1 MNEADTTNTALISF
15 SIYLLGVFFLAWL
28 SSRVREKK
36 EFVGEYFL
44 GSRNLGLWAFAL
56 TFAATSASG
65 GSFVGFPSL
74 IYTHGWVLALWIASY
89 MVVPI
94 VGMGLLGKRMNR
106 LARQSGAVT
115 IPDMIK
121 ARFNS
126 DAVGMIATLL
136 VLFFM
141 FFYLLAQFKA
151 GSKIM
156 TTLLQDVATYQT
168 TVAAV
173 GRAIDG
179 LPWVGGAEPDYV
191 LCLLV
196 FSFSVIVYTAFGG
209 FRAVVWTDVMQGI
222 VMGAGVIILL
232 ILTLGQVGGLT
243 KATEQL
249 KEMTPPE
256 NGVGVITLGQAQEKD
271 VTLPK
276 GTWLRLTDGGIA
288 RLAEQVRLAKG
299 ETQAVAKCLNITT
312 QFEIEKIKP
321 TSFDFEIST
330 MFNLPELGTGTV
342 TLEQEQPG
350 TVTLPKGTWVRLA
363 NRGIAQLADEIS
375 LAKGETETE
384 AKLLRITTPTVAQ
397 HIAETDLHFRFT
409 TTFKADEL
417 KGYGA
422 GRKGVYVSAP
432 GPHPE
437 NNDGFLNVWVAVSFF
452 FFWAFGSAGQP
463 SNMVRLMAFNG
474 TNVLRKAILSISIYF
489 TVIYLLLVVIFCC
502 GRILLPGME
511 IDSDRIM
518 PELAA
523 TVTGNAGVPW
533 LAGLLLA
540 APFAAVMSS
549 VDSFLLM
556 VSSSVVRDIY
566 QNRVNPDASE
576 QRLKRLSYLVTAVVG
591 VLAMLAVLNPPEYL
605 QDLIVF
611 ATSGLAGCF
620 LMPILLGLYWP
631 GMTARGAVAGMLGGL
646 GCHLV
651 LYLIGWLKSGKF
663 ASYQLLEFN
672 PFIWAVLVSGLL
684 SWLAS
689 NDRAQPEKKQT
700 MD

>member
-1 MNEADTTNTALISF
+1 MNEAGTTNTALISF
-15 SIYLLGVFFLAWL
+15 GVYLMGVFFLAWL

-65 GSFVGFPSL
+65 GSFMGFPSL

-115 IPDMIK
+115 IPDIIK
-121 ARFNS
+121 ARFKS

-136 VLFFM
+136 ILFFM

-156 TTLLQDVATYQT
+156 TTLLQDVPVYQS

-173 GRAIDG
+173 GDAIDG

-209 FRAVVWTDVMQGI
+209 FRAVVWTDVMQGV

-232 ILTLGQVGGLT
+232 ILTLGQVGGLS

-256 NGVGVITLGQAQEKD
+256 NGTGFITLGQVAD
-271 VTLPK
+271 DDTTLPK

-299 ETQAVAKCLNITT
+299 K
-312 QFEIEKIKP
+312 
-321 TSFDFEIST
+321 
-330 MFNLPELGTGTV
+330 
-342 TLEQEQPG
+342 
-350 TVTLPKGTWVRLA
+350 
-363 NRGIAQLADEIS
+363 
-375 LAKGETETE
+375 TETE
-384 AKLLRITTPTVAQ
+384 AKLLRITTP
-397 HIAETDLHFRFT
+397 AEVERIEPTQLGFAVSTSFT
-409 TTFKADEL
+409 PTESI
-417 KGYGA
+417 GYGA
-422 GRKGVYVSAP
+422 GRQGVYVSAP
-432 GPHPE
+432 GPHPDKE
-437 NNDGFLNVWVAVSFF
+437 DGFLNVWVAVSFF

-474 TNVLRKAILSISIYF
+474 TNVLRKAMLSISIYF

-523 TVTGNAGVPW
+523 TVTSSAGVPW

-576 QRLKRLSYLVTAVVG
+576 QRLKKLSYLVTAVVG
-591 VLAMLAVLNPPEYL
+591 ILAMLAVLNPPEYL

-620 LMPILLGLYWP
+620 LMPVLLGLYWP
-631 GMTARGAVAGMLGGL
+631 GMTARGAIAGMLGGL
-646 GCHLV
+646 GCHLG
-651 LYLIGWLKSGKF
+651 LYLIGWFVNGKF

-672 PFIWAVLVSGLL
+672 PFIWAILVSGLL
-684 SWLAS
+684 SYFVSIGQSRLKF
-689 NDRAQPEKKQT
+689 KK
-700 MD
+700 

>member
-1 MNEADTTNTALISF
+1 MNVAGTTNTALISF
-15 SIYLLGVFFLAWL
+15 GIYLLGVFFLAWL

-65 GSFVGFPSL
+65 GSFMGFPSL

-115 IPDMIK
+115 IPDIIK
-121 ARFNS
+121 ARFKS

-136 VLFFM
+136 ILFFM

-156 TTLLQDVATYQT
+156 TTLLQDVPVYQN

-173 GRAIDG
+173 GDAIDG

-209 FRAVVWTDVMQGI
+209 FRAVVWTDVMQGV

-232 ILTLGQVGGLT
+232 ILTLGQVGGLS

-256 NGVGVITLGQAQEKD
+256 NGTGFITLGQSADED
-271 VTLPK
+271 TILPK
-276 GTWLRLTDGGIA
+276 GTWMRLADGGIA

-299 ETQAVAKCLNITT
+299 K
-312 QFEIEKIKP
+312 
-321 TSFDFEIST
+321 
-330 MFNLPELGTGTV
+330 
-342 TLEQEQPG
+342 
-350 TVTLPKGTWVRLA
+350 
-363 NRGIAQLADEIS
+363 
-375 LAKGETETE
+375 TETE
-384 AKLLRITTPTVAQ
+384 AKLLRITTP
-397 HIAETDLHFRFT
+397 AEVERIEPTQLGFAVSTSFT
-409 TTFKADEL
+409 PTEAN
-417 KGYGA
+417 GYGA

-432 GPHPE
+432 GPHPDNE
-437 NNDGFLNVWVAVSFF
+437 DGFLNVWVAVSFF

-474 TNVLRKAILSISIYF
+474 TNVLRKAMLSISIYF

-523 TVTGNAGVPW
+523 TVTSSAGVPW

-576 QRLKRLSYLVTAVVG
+576 QRLKKLSYLVTAVVG
-591 VLAMLAVLNPPEYL
+591 ILAMLAVLNPPEYL

-620 LMPILLGLYWP
+620 LMPVLLGLYWP
-631 GMTARGAVAGMLGGL
+631 GMTARGAIAGMLGGL
-646 GCHLV
+646 GCHLG
-651 LYLIGWLKSGKF
+651 LYLIGWFVNGKF

-672 PFIWAVLVSGLL
+672 PFIWAILVSGLL
-684 SWLAS
+684 SYLAS
-689 NDRAQPEKKQT
+689 LKRATEKVEN
-700 MD
+700 

>member
-1 MNEADTTNTALISF
+1 MNVAGTTNTALISF
-15 SIYLLGVFFLAWL
+15 GIYLLGVFFLAWL

-36 EFVGEYFL
+36 EFIGEYFL

-65 GSFVGFPSL
+65 GSFMGFPSL

-121 ARFNS
+121 ARFKS

-136 VLFFM
+136 ILFFM

-156 TTLLQDVATYQT
+156 TTLLQDVPVYQS
-168 TVAAV
+168 TVEAL
-173 GRAIDG
+173 GDAIDG

-196 FSFSVIVYTAFGG
+196 FSFSVILYTAFGG
-209 FRAVVWTDVMQGI
+209 FRAVVWTDVMQGV

-232 ILTLGQVGGLT
+232 ILTLSQVGGLS

-256 NGVGVITLGQAQEKD
+256 NGTGFITLGQSADED
-271 VTLPK
+271 TTLPK

-299 ETQAVAKCLNITT
+299 K
-312 QFEIEKIKP
+312 
-321 TSFDFEIST
+321 
-330 MFNLPELGTGTV
+330 
-342 TLEQEQPG
+342 
-350 TVTLPKGTWVRLA
+350 
-363 NRGIAQLADEIS
+363 
-375 LAKGETETE
+375 TETE
-384 AKLLRITTPTVAQ
+384 AKLLRITTP
-397 HIAETDLHFRFT
+397 AEVERIEPTQLGFAVSTSFT
-409 TTFKADEL
+409 PTEAN
-417 KGYGA
+417 GYGA

-432 GPHPE
+432 GPHPDNE
-437 NNDGFLNVWVAVSFF
+437 DGFLNVWVAVSFF

-474 TNVLRKAILSISIYF
+474 TNVLRKAMLSISIYF
-489 TVIYLLLVVIFCC
+489 TGIYLLLVVIFCC

-523 TVTGNAGVPW
+523 TVTSSAGVPW

-576 QRLKRLSYLVTAVVG
+576 QRLKKLSYLVTAVVG
-591 VLAMLAVLNPPEYL
+591 ILAMLAVLNPPEYL

-620 LMPILLGLYWP
+620 LMPVLLGLYWP
-631 GMTARGAVAGMLGGL
+631 GMTARGAIAGMLGGL
-646 GCHLV
+646 GCHLG
-651 LYLIGWLKSGKF
+651 LYLIGWFVNGKF

-672 PFIWAVLVSGLL
+672 PFIWAILVSGLL
-684 SWLAS
+684 SYLVS
-689 NDRAQPEKKQT
+689 LKRATEKVEN
-700 MD
+700 

>member
-1 MNEADTTNTALISF
+1 MNEAGTTNTALISF
-15 SIYLLGVFFLAWL
+15 GVYLLGVFFLAWL

-65 GSFVGFPSL
+65 GSFMGFPSL

-115 IPDMIK
+115 IPDIIK
-121 ARFNS
+121 ARFKS

-136 VLFFM
+136 ILFFM

-156 TTLLQDVATYQT
+156 TTLLQDVPVYQS

-173 GRAIDG
+173 GDAIDG

-209 FRAVVWTDVMQGI
+209 FRAVVWTDVMQGV

-232 ILTLGQVGGLT
+232 ILTLGQVGGLS

-256 NGVGVITLGQAQEKD
+256 NGTGFITLGQSADED
-271 VTLPK
+271 TTLPK

-299 ETQAVAKCLNITT
+299 K
-312 QFEIEKIKP
+312 
-321 TSFDFEIST
+321 
-330 MFNLPELGTGTV
+330 
-342 TLEQEQPG
+342 
-350 TVTLPKGTWVRLA
+350 
-363 NRGIAQLADEIS
+363 
-375 LAKGETETE
+375 TETE
-384 AKLLRITTPTVAQ
+384 AKLLRITTP
-397 HIAETDLHFRFT
+397 AEVERIEPTQLGFAVSTSFT
-409 TTFKADEL
+409 PTEAN
-417 KGYGA
+417 GYGA

-432 GPHPE
+432 GPHPDNE
-437 NNDGFLNVWVAVSFF
+437 DGFLNVWVAVSFF

-474 TNVLRKAILSISIYF
+474 TNVLRKAMLSISIYF

-523 TVTGNAGVPW
+523 TVTSSAGVPW

-576 QRLKRLSYLVTAVVG
+576 QRLKKLSYLVTAVVG
-591 VLAMLAVLNPPEYL
+591 ILAMLAVLNPPEYL

-620 LMPILLGLYWP
+620 LMPVLLGLYWP
-631 GMTARGAVAGMLGGL
+631 GMTARGAIAGMLGGL
-646 GCHLV
+646 GCHLG
-651 LYLIGWLKSGKF
+651 LYLIGWFVNGKF

-672 PFIWAVLVSGLL
+672 PFIWAILVSGLL
-684 SWLAS
+684 SYLAS
-689 NDRAQPEKKQT
+689 LKRGTEKVEN
-700 MD
+700 

>member
-1 MNEADTTNTALISF
+1 MNEAGTTNTALISF
-15 SIYLLGVFFLAWL
+15 GVYLLGVFFLAWL

-65 GSFVGFPSL
+65 GSFMGFPSL

-115 IPDMIK
+115 IPDIIK
-121 ARFNS
+121 ARFKS

-136 VLFFM
+136 ILFFM

-156 TTLLQDVATYQT
+156 TTLLQDVPVYQN

-173 GRAIDG
+173 GGAIDG

-209 FRAVVWTDVMQGI
+209 FRAVVWTDVMQGV

-232 ILTLGQVGGLT
+232 ILTLGQVGGLS

-256 NGVGVITLGQAQEKD
+256 NGTGFITLGQSADED
-271 VTLPK
+271 TTLPK

-288 RLAEQVRLAKG
+288 RLAEHVRLAKG
-299 ETQAVAKCLNITT
+299 K
-312 QFEIEKIKP
+312 
-321 TSFDFEIST
+321 
-330 MFNLPELGTGTV
+330 
-342 TLEQEQPG
+342 
-350 TVTLPKGTWVRLA
+350 
-363 NRGIAQLADEIS
+363 
-375 LAKGETETE
+375 TETE
-384 AKLLRITTPTVAQ
+384 AKLLRITSPAEVERIEPTQLGFAVTTSFTPTEAN
-397 HIAETDLHFRFT
+397 
-409 TTFKADEL
+409 
-417 KGYGA
+417 GYGA

-432 GPHPE
+432 GPHPDNE
-437 NNDGFLNVWVAVSFF
+437 DGFLNIWVAVSFF

-474 TNVLRKAILSISIYF
+474 TNVLRKAMLSISIYF

-523 TVTGNAGVPW
+523 TVTSSAGVPW

-576 QRLKRLSYLVTAVVG
+576 QRLKKLSYLVTAVVG
-591 VLAMLAVLNPPEYL
+591 ILAMLAVLNPPEYL

-620 LMPILLGLYWP
+620 LMPVLLGLYWP
-631 GMTARGAVAGMLGGL
+631 DMTAHGAIAGMLGGL
-646 GCHLV
+646 GCHLG
-651 LYLIGWLKSGKF
+651 LYLIGWFVNGKF

-672 PFIWAVLVSGLL
+672 PFIWAILVSGLL
-684 SWLAS
+684 SYLAS
-689 NDRAQPEKKQT
+689 LKRATEKVEN
-700 MD
+700 

>member
-1 MNEADTTNTALISF
+1 MNVAGTTNTALISF
-15 SIYLLGVFFLAWL
+15 GIYLLGVFFLAWL

-65 GSFVGFPSL
+65 GSFMGFPSL

-115 IPDMIK
+115 IPDIIK
-121 ARFNS
+121 ARFKS

-136 VLFFM
+136 ILFFM

-156 TTLLQDVATYQT
+156 TTLLQDVPVYQS
-168 TVAAV
+168 TVAAL
-173 GRAIDG
+173 GDAIDG

-209 FRAVVWTDVMQGI
+209 FRAVVWTDVMQGV

-232 ILTLGQVGGLT
+232 ILTLGQVGGLS

-256 NGVGVITLGQAQEKD
+256 NGTGFITLGQSADED
-271 VTLPK
+271 TTLPK

-299 ETQAVAKCLNITT
+299 K
-312 QFEIEKIKP
+312 
-321 TSFDFEIST
+321 
-330 MFNLPELGTGTV
+330 
-342 TLEQEQPG
+342 
-350 TVTLPKGTWVRLA
+350 
-363 NRGIAQLADEIS
+363 
-375 LAKGETETE
+375 TETE
-384 AKLLRITTPTVAQ
+384 AKLLRITTP
-397 HIAETDLHFRFT
+397 AEVERIEPTQLGFAVTTSFT
-409 TTFKADEL
+409 PTEAN
-417 KGYGA
+417 GYGA

-432 GPHPE
+432 GPHPDSE
-437 NNDGFLNVWVAVSFF
+437 DGFLNVWVAVSFF

-474 TNVLRKAILSISIYF
+474 TNVLRKAMLSISIYF

-523 TVTGNAGVPW
+523 TVTSSAGVPW

-576 QRLKRLSYLVTAVVG
+576 QRLKKLSYLVTAVVG
-591 VLAMLAVLNPPEYL
+591 ILAMLAVLNPPEYL

-620 LMPILLGLYWP
+620 LMPVLLGLYWP
-631 GMTARGAVAGMLGGL
+631 GMSARGAIAGMLGGL
-646 GCHLV
+646 GCHLG
-651 LYLIGWLKSGKF
+651 LYLIGWLVNGKF

-672 PFIWAVLVSGLL
+672 PFIWAILVSGLL
-684 SWLAS
+684 SYLAS
-689 NDRAQPEKKQT
+689 LKQATEKVEN
-700 MD
+700 

>member
-1 MNEADTTNTALISF
+1 MIENDSSNTALISF
-15 SIYLLGVFFLAWL
+15 GIYLLGVFILAWL
-28 SSRVREKK
+28 SSRVRQKK

-65 GSFVGFPSL
+65 GSFMGFPSL

-106 LARQSGAVT
+106 LARQSNAVT
-115 IPDMIK
+115 IPDLIK

-126 DAVGMIATLL
+126 DTVGMISTLL

-156 TTLLQDVATYQT
+156 TTLLQDVVVYQT
-168 TVAAV
+168 AITFVSH
-173 GRAIDG
+173 AIDG

-196 FSFSVIVYTAFGG
+196 FSVSVIIYTAFGG

-222 VMGAGVIILL
+222 VMGLGVVILL
-232 ILTLGQVGGLT
+232 ILTLSQVGGL
-243 KATEQL
+243 KNATEQL
-249 KEMTPPE
+249 KEMTPPVSGTGIISLNE
-256 NGVGVITLGQAQEKD
+256 EQPQDI
-271 VTLPK
+271 TLPK
-276 GTWLRLTDGGIA
+276 GSWLRLPNNGVA
-288 RLAEQVRLAKG
+288 RLAEMVIIKK
-299 ETQAVAKCLNITT
+299 ESTQ
-312 QFEIEKIKP
+312 
-321 TSFDFEIST
+321 S
-330 MFNLPELGTGTV
+330 
-342 TLEQEQPG
+342 
-350 TVTLPKGTWVRLA
+350 
-363 NRGIAQLADEIS
+363 
-375 LAKGETETE
+375 E
-384 AKLLRITTPTVAQ
+384 AKLLKITTP
-397 HIAETDLHFRFT
+397 AEIKKIDPTKFNFEII
-409 TTFKADEL
+409 TTFKANEIN
-417 KGYGA
+417 GYGN

-437 NNDGFLNVWVAVSFF
+437 NKDGFLNIWVAVSFF
-452 FFWAFGSAGQP
+452 FFWAFGTAGQP

-489 TVIYLLLVVIFCC
+489 TVIYLLLVIIFCC

-523 TVTGNAGVPW
+523 TVTSNAGVPW

-566 QNRVNPDASE
+566 QNRINQNASE
-576 QRLKRLSYLVTAVVG
+576 NRLKKLSYLVTVVVG
-591 VLAMLAVLNPPEYL
+591 ILAMLAVLNPPEYL

-631 GMTARGAVAGMLGGL
+631 DMNARGAIFGMLGGL
-646 GCHLV
+646 GCHLS
-651 LYLIGWLKSGKF
+651 LYIIGYLTYGKF
-663 ASYQLLEFN
+663 SAYQLFEFN
-672 PFIWAVLVSGLL
+672 PFIWSILISGLL
-684 SWLAS
+684 SYFTSTAS
-689 NDRAQPEKKQT
+689 VKSEI
-700 MD
+700 

>member
-1 MNEADTTNTALISF
+1 MNEAGTTNTALISF
-15 SIYLLGVFFLAWL
+15 GVYLLGVFFLAWL

-65 GSFVGFPSL
+65 GSFMGFPSL

-115 IPDMIK
+115 IPDIIK
-121 ARFNS
+121 ARFKS

-136 VLFFM
+136 ILFFM

-156 TTLLQDVATYQT
+156 TTLLQDVPVYQS

-173 GRAIDG
+173 GNAIDG

-209 FRAVVWTDVMQGI
+209 FRAVVWTDVMQGV

-232 ILTLGQVGGLT
+232 ILTLGQVGGLS

-256 NGVGVITLGQAQEKD
+256 NGTGFITLGQSADED
-271 VTLPK
+271 TTLPK

-288 RLAEQVRLAKG
+288 RLAEHVRLAKG
-299 ETQAVAKCLNITT
+299 K
-312 QFEIEKIKP
+312 
-321 TSFDFEIST
+321 
-330 MFNLPELGTGTV
+330 
-342 TLEQEQPG
+342 
-350 TVTLPKGTWVRLA
+350 
-363 NRGIAQLADEIS
+363 
-375 LAKGETETE
+375 TETE
-384 AKLLRITTPTVAQ
+384 AKLLRITSPAEVERIEPTQLGFAVTTSFTPTEAN
-397 HIAETDLHFRFT
+397 
-409 TTFKADEL
+409 
-417 KGYGA
+417 GYGA

-432 GPHPE
+432 GPHPDNE
-437 NNDGFLNVWVAVSFF
+437 DGFLNIWVAVSFF

-474 TNVLRKAILSISIYF
+474 TNVLRKAMLSISIYF

-523 TVTGNAGVPW
+523 TVTSSAGVPW

-576 QRLKRLSYLVTAVVG
+576 QRLKKLSYLVTAVVG
-591 VLAMLAVLNPPEYL
+591 ILAMLAVLNPPEYL

-620 LMPILLGLYWP
+620 LMPVLLGLYWP
-631 GMTARGAVAGMLGGL
+631 GMTAHGAIAGMLGGL
-646 GCHLV
+646 GCHLG
-651 LYLIGWLKSGKF
+651 LYLIGWFVNGKF

-672 PFIWAVLVSGLL
+672 PFIWAILVSGLL
-684 SWLAS
+684 SYLAS
-689 NDRAQPEKKQT
+689 LKRATEKVEN
-700 MD
+700 

>member
-1 MNEADTTNTALISF
+1 MNEAGTTNTALISF
-15 SIYLLGVFFLAWL
+15 GVYLLGVFFLAWL

-65 GSFVGFPSL
+65 GSFMGFPSL

-115 IPDMIK
+115 IPDIIK
-121 ARFNS
+121 ARFKS

-136 VLFFM
+136 ILFFM

-156 TTLLQDVATYQT
+156 TTLLQDVPVYQN

-173 GRAIDG
+173 GDAIDG

-209 FRAVVWTDVMQGI
+209 FRAVVWTDVMQGV

-232 ILTLGQVGGLT
+232 ILTLGQVGGLS

-256 NGVGVITLGQAQEKD
+256 NGTGFITLGQSAD
-271 VTLPK
+271 DDTTLPK

-299 ETQAVAKCLNITT
+299 K
-312 QFEIEKIKP
+312 
-321 TSFDFEIST
+321 
-330 MFNLPELGTGTV
+330 
-342 TLEQEQPG
+342 
-350 TVTLPKGTWVRLA
+350 
-363 NRGIAQLADEIS
+363 
-375 LAKGETETE
+375 TETE
-384 AKLLRITTPTVAQ
+384 AKLLRITTP
-397 HIAETDLHFRFT
+397 AEVERIEPTQLGFAVSTSFT
-409 TTFKADEL
+409 PTEAN
-417 KGYGA
+417 GYGA

-432 GPHPE
+432 GPHPDNE
-437 NNDGFLNVWVAVSFF
+437 DGFLNVWVAVSFF

-474 TNVLRKAILSISIYF
+474 TNVLRKAMLSISIYF

-523 TVTGNAGVPW
+523 TVTSSAGVPW

-576 QRLKRLSYLVTAVVG
+576 QRLKKLSYLVTAVVG
-591 VLAMLAVLNPPEYL
+591 ILAMLAVLNPPEYL

-620 LMPILLGLYWP
+620 LMPVLLGLYWP
-631 GMTARGAVAGMLGGL
+631 GMTARGAIAGMLGGL
-646 GCHLV
+646 GCHLG
-651 LYLIGWLKSGKF
+651 LYLIGWFVNGKF

-672 PFIWAVLVSGLL
+672 PFIWAILVSGLL
-684 SWLAS
+684 SYLAS
-689 NDRAQPEKKQT
+689 LKRGTEKVEN
-700 MD
+700 

>member
-1 MNEADTTNTALISF
+1 MNEAGSTNTALISF
-15 SIYLLGVFFLAWL
+15 GVYLLGVFFLAWL

-65 GSFVGFPSL
+65 GSFMGFPSL

-121 ARFNS
+121 ARFKS

-136 VLFFM
+136 ILFFM

-156 TTLLQDVATYQT
+156 TTLLQDVPIYLS
-168 TVAAV
+168 TVEAV
-173 GRAIDG
+173 GNVIDG
-179 LPWVGGAEPDYV
+179 LPWVGNAEPDYV

-209 FRAVVWTDVMQGI
+209 FRAVVWTDVMQGV

-232 ILTLGQVGGLT
+232 ILTLGQVGGLS

-256 NGVGVITLGQAQEKD
+256 NGTGFITLGQAADED

-299 ETQAVAKCLNITT
+299 K
-312 QFEIEKIKP
+312 
-321 TSFDFEIST
+321 
-330 MFNLPELGTGTV
+330 
-342 TLEQEQPG
+342 
-350 TVTLPKGTWVRLA
+350 
-363 NRGIAQLADEIS
+363 
-375 LAKGETETE
+375 TETE
-384 AKLLRITTPTVAQ
+384 AKLLRITTP
-397 HIAETDLHFRFT
+397 AEVERIEPTQLGFAVSTSFT
-409 TTFKADEL
+409 PTEAN
-417 KGYGA
+417 GYGA

-432 GPHPE
+432 GPHPDKE
-437 NNDGFLNVWVAVSFF
+437 DGFLNVWVAVSFF

-474 TNVLRKAILSISIYF
+474 TNVLRKAMLSISMYF

-523 TVTGNAGVPW
+523 TVTSSAGVPW

-566 QNRVNPDASE
+566 QNRVNPNASE
-576 QRLKRLSYLVTAVVG
+576 QRLKKLSYLVTAVVG
-591 VLAMLAVLNPPEYL
+591 ILAMLAVLNPPEYL

-620 LMPILLGLYWP
+620 LMPVLLGLYWP
-631 GMTARGAVAGMLGGL
+631 GMTARGAIAGMLGGL
-646 GCHLV
+646 GCHLG
-651 LYLIGWLKSGKF
+651 LYLIGWFVNGKF

-672 PFIWAVLVSGLL
+672 PFIWAILVSGLL
-684 SWLAS
+684 SYLVS
-689 NDRAQPEKKQT
+689 LKRATEKVEN
-700 MD
+700 

>member
-1 MNEADTTNTALISF
+1 MNEAAASSTANSALVTF
-15 SIYLLGVFFLAWL
+15 AIYLLGVFFLAWL
-28 SSRVREKK
+28 SSRVRQRR
-36 EFVGEYFL
+36 EFIGEYFL

-65 GSFVGFPSL
+65 GSFMGFPSL

-89 MVVPI
+89 MLVPL
-94 VGMGLLGKRMNR
+94 VGMGLLGKRVNR

-115 IPDMIK
+115 IPDLIK
-121 ARFNS
+121 ARFKS
-126 DAVGMIATLL
+126 ETVGMLATLL

-156 TTLLQDVATYQT
+156 TTLLEDVAIYQSA
-168 TVAAV
+168 VNAV
-173 GRAIDG
+173 GSAIDG
-179 LPWVGGAEPDYV
+179 LPWIGSAEPDYV

-196 FSFSVIVYTAFGG
+196 FAFSVIVYTAFGG

-222 VMGAGVIILL
+222 VMGIGVIILL
-232 ILTLGQVGGLT
+232 FLTLSQVGGLRN
-243 KATEQL
+243 ATEQL

-256 NGVGVITLGQAQEKD
+256 TGIGIITLGQEQTETI
-271 VTLPK
+271 TLPK
-276 GTWLRLTDGGIA
+276 GAWLRLADGGIA
-288 RLAEQVRLAKG
+288 RLAEQA
-299 ETQAVAKCLNITT
+299 
-312 QFEIEKIKP
+312 
-321 TSFDFEIST
+321 
-330 MFNLPELGTGTV
+330 
-342 TLEQEQPG
+342 
-350 TVTLPKGTWVRLA
+350 
-363 NRGIAQLADEIS
+363 S
-375 LAKGETETE
+375 LAKGEIQVE
-384 AKLLRITTPTVAQ
+384 AKLLKITTSAEVERIQPTQFAFPVSA
-397 HIAETDLHFRFT
+397 TFT
-409 TTFKADEL
+409 ADET
-417 KGYGA
+417 KGYGR

-437 NNDGFLNVWVAVSFF
+437 SEDGFLNVWVAISFF

-463 SNMVRLMAFNG
+463 SNMVRLMAFKG
-474 TNVLRKAILSISIYF
+474 TNVLRNAILAVSIYY

-511 IDSDRIM
+511 VDSDRIM

-523 TVTGNAGVPW
+523 KVTSNAGVPW

-566 QNRVNPDASE
+566 QNRVNPSASE
-576 QRLKRLSYLVTAVVG
+576 RQLKRLSYLVTVVVG
-591 VLAMLAVLNPPEYL
+591 TLAMLAVLNPPQYL

-620 LMPILLGLYWP
+620 LMPVLLGLYWP
-631 GMTARGAVAGMLGGL
+631 RMTAMGAIAGMLGGL
-646 GCHLV
+646 GCHL
-651 LYLIGWLKSGKF
+651 LLYIAGYLIEDKF
-663 ASYQLLEFN
+663 TAYQLLEFN
-672 PFIWAVLVSGLL
+672 PFLWSLTVSGL
-684 SWLAS
+684 SGWLCS
-689 NDRAQPEKKQT
+689 LCQIKTPKNN
-700 MD
+700 

>member
-1 MNEADTTNTALISF
+1 MNEAGTTNTALISF
-15 SIYLLGVFFLAWL
+15 GVYLLGVFFLAWL

-65 GSFVGFPSL
+65 GSFMGFPSL

-115 IPDMIK
+115 IPDIIK
-121 ARFNS
+121 ARFKS

-136 VLFFM
+136 ILFFM

-156 TTLLQDVATYQT
+156 TTLLQDVPVYQS
-168 TVAAV
+168 TVAAL
-173 GRAIDG
+173 GDAIDG

-209 FRAVVWTDVMQGI
+209 FRAVVWTDVMQGV

-232 ILTLGQVGGLT
+232 ILTLGQVGGLS

-256 NGVGVITLGQAQEKD
+256 NGTGFITLGQAAD
-271 VTLPK
+271 DDTTLPK

-299 ETQAVAKCLNITT
+299 K
-312 QFEIEKIKP
+312 
-321 TSFDFEIST
+321 
-330 MFNLPELGTGTV
+330 
-342 TLEQEQPG
+342 
-350 TVTLPKGTWVRLA
+350 
-363 NRGIAQLADEIS
+363 
-375 LAKGETETE
+375 TETE
-384 AKLLRITTPTVAQ
+384 AKLLRITTP
-397 HIAETDLHFRFT
+397 AEVERIEPTQLGFAVSTSFT
-409 TTFKADEL
+409 PTEAN
-417 KGYGA
+417 GYGA

-432 GPHPE
+432 GPHPDNE
-437 NNDGFLNVWVAVSFF
+437 DGFLNVWVAVSFF

-474 TNVLRKAILSISIYF
+474 TNVLRKAMLSISIYF

-523 TVTGNAGVPW
+523 TVTSSAGVPW

-576 QRLKRLSYLVTAVVG
+576 QRLKKLSYLVTAVVG
-591 VLAMLAVLNPPEYL
+591 ILAMLAVLNPPEYL

-620 LMPILLGLYWP
+620 LMPVLLGLYWP
-631 GMTARGAVAGMLGGL
+631 GMSARGAIAGMLGGL
-646 GCHLV
+646 GSHLG
-651 LYLIGWLKSGKF
+651 LYLIGWFVNGKF

-672 PFIWAVLVSGLL
+672 PFIWAILVSGLL
-684 SWLAS
+684 SYLAS
-689 NDRAQPEKKQT
+689 LKRGTEKVEN
-700 MD
+700 

>member
-1 MNEADTTNTALISF
+1 MNVAGTTNTALISF
-15 SIYLLGVFFLAWL
+15 GIYLLGVFFLAWL

-36 EFVGEYFL
+36 EFIGEYFL

-65 GSFVGFPSL
+65 GSFMGFPSL
-74 IYTHGWVLALWIASY
+74 IYTHGWALALWIASY

-115 IPDMIK
+115 IPDIIK
-121 ARFNS
+121 ARFKS

-136 VLFFM
+136 ILFFM

-156 TTLLQDVATYQT
+156 TTLLQDVPVYQS
-168 TVAAV
+168 TVAAL
-173 GRAIDG
+173 GDAIDG

-196 FSFSVIVYTAFGG
+196 FAFSVIVYTAFGG
-209 FRAVVWTDVMQGI
+209 FRAVVWTDIMQGV

-232 ILTLGQVGGLT
+232 ILTLSQVGGLS

-256 NGVGVITLGQAQEKD
+256 NGTGFITLGQSADED
-271 VTLPK
+271 TTLPK

-299 ETQAVAKCLNITT
+299 K
-312 QFEIEKIKP
+312 
-321 TSFDFEIST
+321 
-330 MFNLPELGTGTV
+330 
-342 TLEQEQPG
+342 
-350 TVTLPKGTWVRLA
+350 
-363 NRGIAQLADEIS
+363 
-375 LAKGETETE
+375 TETE
-384 AKLLRITTPTVAQ
+384 AKLLRITTP
-397 HIAETDLHFRFT
+397 AEVERIEPTQLGFAVSTIFT
-409 TTFKADEL
+409 PTEAN
-417 KGYGA
+417 GYGA

-432 GPHPE
+432 GPHPDNE
-437 NNDGFLNVWVAVSFF
+437 DGFLNVWVAVSFF

-474 TNVLRKAILSISIYF
+474 TNVLRKAMLSISIYF
-489 TVIYLLLVVIFCC
+489 TGIYLLLVVIFCC

-523 TVTGNAGVPW
+523 TVTSSAGVPW

-576 QRLKRLSYLVTAVVG
+576 QRLKKLSYLVTAVVG
-591 VLAMLAVLNPPEYL
+591 ILAMLAVLNPPEYL

-620 LMPILLGLYWP
+620 LMPVLLGLYWP
-631 GMTARGAVAGMLGGL
+631 GMTARGAIAGMLGGL
-646 GCHLV
+646 GCHLG
-651 LYLIGWLKSGKF
+651 LYLIGWFVNGKF

-672 PFIWAVLVSGLL
+672 PFIWAILVSGLL
-684 SWLAS
+684 SYLAS
-689 NDRAQPEKKQT
+689 LKRATEKVEN
-700 MD
+700 

>member
-1 MNEADTTNTALISF
+1 MNEAGTTNTALISF
-15 SIYLLGVFFLAWL
+15 GVYLLGVFFLAWL

-65 GSFVGFPSL
+65 GSFMGFPSL

-115 IPDMIK
+115 IPDIIK
-121 ARFNS
+121 ARFKS

-136 VLFFM
+136 ILFFM

-156 TTLLQDVATYQT
+156 TTLLQDVPVYQS

-173 GRAIDG
+173 GDAIDG

-196 FSFSVIVYTAFGG
+196 FSFSVILYTAFGG
-209 FRAVVWTDVMQGI
+209 FRAVVWTDVMQGV

-232 ILTLGQVGGLT
+232 ILTLGQVGGLS

-249 KEMTPPE
+249 KKMTPPE
-256 NGVGVITLGQAQEKD
+256 NGTGFITLGQSADED
-271 VTLPK
+271 TTLPK

-288 RLAEQVRLAKG
+288 RLAEHVRLAKG
-299 ETQAVAKCLNITT
+299 K
-312 QFEIEKIKP
+312 
-321 TSFDFEIST
+321 
-330 MFNLPELGTGTV
+330 
-342 TLEQEQPG
+342 
-350 TVTLPKGTWVRLA
+350 
-363 NRGIAQLADEIS
+363 
-375 LAKGETETE
+375 TETE
-384 AKLLRITTPTVAQ
+384 AKLLRITSPAEVERIEPTQLGFAVTTSFTPTEAN
-397 HIAETDLHFRFT
+397 
-409 TTFKADEL
+409 
-417 KGYGA
+417 GYGA

-432 GPHPE
+432 GPHPDNE
-437 NNDGFLNVWVAVSFF
+437 DGFLNIWVAVSFF

-474 TNVLRKAILSISIYF
+474 TNVLRKAMLSISIYF

-523 TVTGNAGVPW
+523 TVTSSAGVPW

-576 QRLKRLSYLVTAVVG
+576 QRLKKLSYLVTAVVG
-591 VLAMLAVLNPPEYL
+591 ILAMLAVLNPPEYL

-620 LMPILLGLYWP
+620 LMPVLLGLYWP
-631 GMTARGAVAGMLGGL
+631 DMTAHGAIAGMLGGL
-646 GCHLV
+646 GCHLG
-651 LYLIGWLKSGKF
+651 LYLIGWFVNGKF

-672 PFIWAVLVSGLL
+672 PFIWAILVSGLL
-684 SWLAS
+684 SYLAS
-689 NDRAQPEKKQT
+689 LKRATEKVEN
-700 MD
+700 

>member
-1 MNEADTTNTALISF
+1 MNEAGTTNTALISF
-15 SIYLLGVFFLAWL
+15 GVYLLGVFFLAWL

-65 GSFVGFPSL
+65 GSFMGFPSL

-115 IPDMIK
+115 IPDIIK
-121 ARFNS
+121 ARFKS

-136 VLFFM
+136 ILFFM

-156 TTLLQDVATYQT
+156 TTLLQDVPVYQS
-168 TVAAV
+168 TVAAL
-173 GRAIDG
+173 GDAIDG

-209 FRAVVWTDVMQGI
+209 FRAVVWTDVMQGV

-232 ILTLGQVGGLT
+232 ILTLGQVGGLS

-256 NGVGVITLGQAQEKD
+256 NGTGFITLGQSADED
-271 VTLPK
+271 TTLPK

-299 ETQAVAKCLNITT
+299 K
-312 QFEIEKIKP
+312 
-321 TSFDFEIST
+321 
-330 MFNLPELGTGTV
+330 
-342 TLEQEQPG
+342 
-350 TVTLPKGTWVRLA
+350 
-363 NRGIAQLADEIS
+363 
-375 LAKGETETE
+375 TETE
-384 AKLLRITTPTVAQ
+384 AKLLRITTP
-397 HIAETDLHFRFT
+397 AEVERIEPTQLGFAVSTSFT
-409 TTFKADEL
+409 PTEAN
-417 KGYGA
+417 GYGA

-432 GPHPE
+432 GPHPDNE
-437 NNDGFLNVWVAVSFF
+437 DGFLNVWVAVSFF

-474 TNVLRKAILSISIYF
+474 TNVLRKAMLSISIYF

-523 TVTGNAGVPW
+523 TVTSSAGVPW

-576 QRLKRLSYLVTAVVG
+576 QRLKKLSYLVTAVVG
-591 VLAMLAVLNPPEYL
+591 ILAMLAVLNPPEYL

-620 LMPILLGLYWP
+620 LMPVLLGLYWP
-631 GMTARGAVAGMLGGL
+631 GMTARGAIAGMLGGL
-646 GCHLV
+646 GCHLG
-651 LYLIGWLKSGKF
+651 LYLIGWFVNGKF

-672 PFIWAVLVSGLL
+672 PFIWAILVSGLL
-684 SWLAS
+684 SYLAS
-689 NDRAQPEKKQT
+689 LKRGTEKVEN
-700 MD
+700 

>member
-1 MNEADTTNTALISF
+1 M
-15 SIYLLGVFFLAWL
+15 
-28 SSRVREKK
+28 
-36 EFVGEYFL
+36 
-44 GSRNLGLWAFAL
+44 

-65 GSFVGFPSL
+65 GSFMGFPSL

-115 IPDMIK
+115 IPDIIK
-121 ARFNS
+121 ARFKS

-136 VLFFM
+136 ILFFM

-156 TTLLQDVATYQT
+156 TTLLQDVPVYQS

-173 GRAIDG
+173 GDAIDG

-209 FRAVVWTDVMQGI
+209 FRAVVWTDVMQGV

-232 ILTLGQVGGLT
+232 ILTLGQVGGLS

-256 NGVGVITLGQAQEKD
+256 NGTGFITLGQSADED
-271 VTLPK
+271 TTLPK

-299 ETQAVAKCLNITT
+299 K
-312 QFEIEKIKP
+312 
-321 TSFDFEIST
+321 
-330 MFNLPELGTGTV
+330 
-342 TLEQEQPG
+342 
-350 TVTLPKGTWVRLA
+350 
-363 NRGIAQLADEIS
+363 
-375 LAKGETETE
+375 TETE
-384 AKLLRITTPTVAQ
+384 AKLLRITTP
-397 HIAETDLHFRFT
+397 AEVERIEPTQLGFAVS
-409 TTFKADEL
+409 TTFTPTKAN
-417 KGYGA
+417 GYGA

-432 GPHPE
+432 GPHPDNE
-437 NNDGFLNVWVAVSFF
+437 DGFLNVWVAVSFF

-474 TNVLRKAILSISIYF
+474 TNVLRKAMLSISIYF

-523 TVTGNAGVPW
+523 TVTSSAGVPW

-576 QRLKRLSYLVTAVVG
+576 QRLKKLSYLVTAVVG
-591 VLAMLAVLNPPEYL
+591 ILAMLAVLNPPEYL

-620 LMPILLGLYWP
+620 LMPVLLGLYWP
-631 GMTARGAVAGMLGGL
+631 GMTARGAIAGMLGGL
-646 GCHLV
+646 GCHLG
-651 LYLIGWLKSGKF
+651 LYLIGWFVMENLPRTSFWSSTHSSGR
-663 ASYQLLEFN
+663 
-672 PFIWAVLVSGLL
+672 
-684 SWLAS
+684 SWF
-689 NDRAQPEKKQT
+689 PVC
-700 MD
+700 

>member
-1 MNEADTTNTALISF
+1 MNETGSTNTALISF
-15 SIYLLGVFFLAWL
+15 GIYLLGVFFLAWL

-65 GSFVGFPSL
+65 GSFIGFPSL
-74 IYTHGWVLALWIASY
+74 IYTHGWSLALWIASY

-115 IPDMIK
+115 IPDLIK
-121 ARFNS
+121 ARFHS
-126 DAVGMIATLL
+126 EKVCMVATML

-156 TTLLQDVATYQT
+156 TTLLQEVAVYQ
-168 TVAAV
+168 AAV
-173 GRAIDG
+173 NAVGNAIEG
-179 LPWVGGAEPDYV
+179 MPWVGGAEPDYV

-196 FSFSVIVYTAFGG
+196 FSTSVIVYTAFGG
-209 FRAVVWTDVMQGI
+209 FRAVVWTDIMQGV
-222 VMGAGVIILL
+222 VMGIGVIILL
-232 ILTLGQVGGLT
+232 ILTLAQVGGLT
-243 KATEQL
+243 KATEKL

-256 NGVGVITLGQAQEKD
+256 HGTGIITLDQNQEKN
-271 VTLPK
+271 LILQK
-276 GTWLRLTDGGIA
+276 GTWLKLTDGGIA
-288 RLAEQVRLAKG
+288 RLAEQTQLTKG
-299 ETQAVAKCLNITT
+299 STAV
-312 QFEIEKIKP
+312 
-321 TSFDFEIST
+321 
-330 MFNLPELGTGTV
+330 
-342 TLEQEQPG
+342 
-350 TVTLPKGTWVRLA
+350 
-363 NRGIAQLADEIS
+363 
-375 LAKGETETE
+375 E
-384 AKLLRITTPTVAQ
+384 AKLLKITTQSEVENIPPTNLGFS
-397 HIAETDLHFRFT
+397 IT
-409 TTFKADEL
+409 TTFTANETN
-417 KGYGA
+417 GYGA

-437 NNDGFLNVWVAVSFF
+437 KEEGFVTIWLAISLF
-452 FFWAFGSAGQP
+452 FFWAFGTAGQP
-463 SNMVRLMAFNG
+463 SNMVRLMAFKG
-474 TNVLRKAILSISIYF
+474 TNVLRKSILSISIYF
-489 TVIYLLLVVIFCC
+489 TMIYLLLVVIFCC

-566 QNRVNPDASE
+566 QNRVNPNATE
-576 QRLKRLSYLVTAVVG
+576 ERLKKLSYLVTVVVG
-591 VLAMLAVLNPPEYL
+591 LLAMLAALNPPKYL
-605 QDLIVF
+605 QDLIIF

-620 LMPILLGLYWP
+620 LMPMLICLYWP
-631 GMTARGAVAGMLGGL
+631 GMTARGAIAGLLGGL
-646 GCHLV
+646 GSHLS
-651 LYLIGWLKSGKF
+651 LYLIGFFVKGKF
-663 ASYQLLEFN
+663 ESYPLLKLD
-672 PFIWAVLVSGLL
+672 PFIWAVITSGAL
-684 SWLAS
+684 SILFS
-689 NDRAQPEKKQT
+689 LGQGDRNTENND
-700 MD
+700 

>member
-1 MNEADTTNTALISF
+1 MNVAGTTNTALISF
-15 SIYLLGVFFLAWL
+15 GIYLLGVFFLAWL

-36 EFVGEYFL
+36 EFIGEYFL

-65 GSFVGFPSL
+65 GSFMGFPSL

-115 IPDMIK
+115 IPDIIK
-121 ARFNS
+121 ARFKS

-136 VLFFM
+136 ILFFM

-156 TTLLQDVATYQT
+156 TTLLQDVPVYQN
-168 TVAAV
+168 TVAAL
-173 GRAIDG
+173 GDSIDG

-209 FRAVVWTDVMQGI
+209 FRAVVWTDVMQGV

-232 ILTLGQVGGLT
+232 ILTLGQVGGLS

-256 NGVGVITLGQAQEKD
+256 NGTGFITLGQSADED
-271 VTLPK
+271 TTLPK

-299 ETQAVAKCLNITT
+299 K
-312 QFEIEKIKP
+312 
-321 TSFDFEIST
+321 
-330 MFNLPELGTGTV
+330 
-342 TLEQEQPG
+342 
-350 TVTLPKGTWVRLA
+350 
-363 NRGIAQLADEIS
+363 
-375 LAKGETETE
+375 TETE
-384 AKLLRITTPTVAQ
+384 AKLLRITTP
-397 HIAETDLHFRFT
+397 AEVERIEPTQLGFAVSTSFT
-409 TTFKADEL
+409 PTEAN
-417 KGYGA
+417 GYGA
-422 GRKGVYVSAP
+422 ERKGVYVSAP
-432 GPHPE
+432 GPHP
-437 NNDGFLNVWVAVSFF
+437 NNEDGFLNVWVAVSFF

-474 TNVLRKAILSISIYF
+474 TNVLRKAMLSISIYF

-523 TVTGNAGVPW
+523 TVTSSAGVPW

-576 QRLKRLSYLVTAVVG
+576 QRLKKLSYLVTAVVG
-591 VLAMLAVLNPPEYL
+591 ILAMLAVLNPPEYL

-620 LMPILLGLYWP
+620 LMPVLLGLYWP
-631 GMTARGAVAGMLGGL
+631 GMTARGAIAGMLGGL
-646 GCHLV
+646 GCHLG
-651 LYLIGWLKSGKF
+651 LYLIGWFVNGKF

-672 PFIWAVLVSGLL
+672 PFIWAILVSGLL
-684 SWLAS
+684 SYLAS
-689 NDRAQPEKKQT
+689 LKRATEKVEN
-700 MD
+700 

>member
-1 MNEADTTNTALISF
+1 MNEAGTTNTALISF
-15 SIYLLGVFFLAWL
+15 GVYLLGVFFLAWL

-65 GSFVGFPSL
+65 GSFMGFPSL

-115 IPDMIK
+115 IPDIIK
-121 ARFNS
+121 ARFKS

-136 VLFFM
+136 ILFFM

-156 TTLLQDVATYQT
+156 TTLLQDVPVYQS
-168 TVAAV
+168 TVAAL
-173 GRAIDG
+173 GDAIDG
-179 LPWVGGAEPDYV
+179 LPWVGDAEPDYV

-209 FRAVVWTDVMQGI
+209 FRAVVWTDVMQGV

-232 ILTLGQVGGLT
+232 ILTLGQVGGLS

-256 NGVGVITLGQAQEKD
+256 NGTGFITLGQSADED
-271 VTLPK
+271 TTLPK

-299 ETQAVAKCLNITT
+299 K
-312 QFEIEKIKP
+312 
-321 TSFDFEIST
+321 
-330 MFNLPELGTGTV
+330 
-342 TLEQEQPG
+342 
-350 TVTLPKGTWVRLA
+350 
-363 NRGIAQLADEIS
+363 
-375 LAKGETETE
+375 TETE
-384 AKLLRITTPTVAQ
+384 AKLLRITTP
-397 HIAETDLHFRFT
+397 AEVERIEPTQLGFAVSTSFT
-409 TTFKADEL
+409 PTEAN
-417 KGYGA
+417 GYGA

-432 GPHPE
+432 GPHPDKE
-437 NNDGFLNVWVAVSFF
+437 DGFLNVWVAVSFF

-474 TNVLRKAILSISIYF
+474 TNVLRKAMLSISIYF

-523 TVTGNAGVPW
+523 TVTSSAGVPW

-576 QRLKRLSYLVTAVVG
+576 QRLKKLSYLVTAVVG
-591 VLAMLAVLNPPEYL
+591 ILAMLAVLNPPEYL

-620 LMPILLGLYWP
+620 LMPVLLGLYWP
-631 GMTARGAVAGMLGGL
+631 GMTARGAIAGMLGGL
-646 GCHLV
+646 GCHLG
-651 LYLIGWLKSGKF
+651 LYLIGWFVNGKF

-672 PFIWAVLVSGLL
+672 PFIWAILVSGLL
-684 SWLAS
+684 SYLAS
-689 NDRAQPEKKQT
+689 LKRGTEKVEN
-700 MD
+700 

>member
-1 MNEADTTNTALISF
+1 MNEPGSANTALISF
-15 SIYLLGVFFLAWL
+15 GVYLLGVFFLAWL
-28 SSRVREKK
+28 SSRVREKR

-65 GSFVGFPSL
+65 GSFMGFPSL

-115 IPDMIK
+115 IPDIIK
-121 ARFNS
+121 ARFKS

-136 VLFFM
+136 ILFFM

-156 TTLLQDVATYQT
+156 TTLLQDVPVYQS
-168 TVAAV
+168 TVAAL
-173 GRAIDG
+173 GDAIDG

-209 FRAVVWTDVMQGI
+209 FRAVVWTDVMQGV

-232 ILTLGQVGGLT
+232 ILTLGQVGGLS

-256 NGVGVITLGQAQEKD
+256 NGTGFITLGQVAD
-271 VTLPK
+271 DDTTLPK

-288 RLAEQVRLAKG
+288 RLAEQVRFAK
-299 ETQAVAKCLNITT
+299 AK
-312 QFEIEKIKP
+312 
-321 TSFDFEIST
+321 
-330 MFNLPELGTGTV
+330 
-342 TLEQEQPG
+342 
-350 TVTLPKGTWVRLA
+350 
-363 NRGIAQLADEIS
+363 
-375 LAKGETETE
+375 TETE
-384 AKLLRITTPTVAQ
+384 AKLLRITTP
-397 HIAETDLHFRFT
+397 AEVERIEPTQLGFAVSTSFT
-409 TTFKADEL
+409 PTESI
-417 KGYGA
+417 GYGA
-422 GRKGVYVSAP
+422 GRQGVYVSAP
-432 GPHPE
+432 GPHPDKE
-437 NNDGFLNVWVAVSFF
+437 DGFLNVWVAVSFF

-474 TNVLRKAILSISIYF
+474 TNVLGKAMLSISIYF

-523 TVTGNAGVPW
+523 TVTSSAGVPW

-576 QRLKRLSYLVTAVVG
+576 QRLKKLSYLVTAVVG
-591 VLAMLAVLNPPEYL
+591 ILAMLAVLNPPEYL

-620 LMPILLGLYWP
+620 LMPVLLGLYWP
-631 GMTARGAVAGMLGGL
+631 GMTARGAIAGMLGGL
-646 GCHLV
+646 GCHLG
-651 LYLIGWLKSGKF
+651 LYLIGWFVNGKF

-672 PFIWAVLVSGLL
+672 PFIWAILVSGLL
-684 SWLAS
+684 SYFVSIGQSRLKF
-689 NDRAQPEKKQT
+689 KK
-700 MD
+700 

>member
-1 MNEADTTNTALISF
+1 MNEPGTTNSALISF
-15 SIYLLGVFFLAWL
+15 GVYLLGVFFLAWL

-36 EFVGEYFL
+36 EFIGEYFL

-65 GSFVGFPSL
+65 GSFMGFPSL

-115 IPDMIK
+115 IPDIIK
-121 ARFNS
+121 ARFKS

-136 VLFFM
+136 ILFFM

-156 TTLLQDVATYQT
+156 TTLLQDVPVYQN
-168 TVAAV
+168 TVAAL
-173 GRAIDG
+173 GDAIDG

-196 FSFSVIVYTAFGG
+196 FAFSVIVYTAFGG
-209 FRAVVWTDVMQGI
+209 FRAVVWTDIMQGV

-232 ILTLGQVGGLT
+232 ILTLSQVGGLS

-256 NGVGVITLGQAQEKD
+256 NGTGFITLGQSADED
-271 VTLPK
+271 TTLPK

-299 ETQAVAKCLNITT
+299 K
-312 QFEIEKIKP
+312 
-321 TSFDFEIST
+321 
-330 MFNLPELGTGTV
+330 
-342 TLEQEQPG
+342 
-350 TVTLPKGTWVRLA
+350 
-363 NRGIAQLADEIS
+363 
-375 LAKGETETE
+375 TETE
-384 AKLLRITTPTVAQ
+384 AKLLRITTP
-397 HIAETDLHFRFT
+397 AEVERIEPTQLGFAVS
-409 TTFKADEL
+409 TTFTPTEAN
-417 KGYGA
+417 GYGA

-432 GPHPE
+432 GPHPDNE
-437 NNDGFLNVWVAVSFF
+437 DGFLNVWVAVSFF

-474 TNVLRKAILSISIYF
+474 TNVLRKAMLSISIYF

-523 TVTGNAGVPW
+523 TVTSSAGVPW

-576 QRLKRLSYLVTAVVG
+576 QRLKKLSYLVTAVVG
-591 VLAMLAVLNPPEYL
+591 ILAMLAVLNPPEYL

-620 LMPILLGLYWP
+620 LMPVLLGLYWP
-631 GMTARGAVAGMLGGL
+631 GMTARGAIAGMLGGL
-646 GCHLV
+646 GCHLG
-651 LYLIGWLKSGKF
+651 LYLIGWFVNGKF

-672 PFIWAVLVSGLL
+672 PFIWAILVSGLL
-684 SWLAS
+684 SYLAS
-689 NDRAQPEKKQT
+689 LKRATEKVEN
-700 MD
+700 

>member
-1 MNEADTTNTALISF
+1 MNEASTTNTALISF
-15 SIYLLGVFFLAWL
+15 GVYLLGVFFLAWL

-65 GSFVGFPSL
+65 GSFMGFPSL

-115 IPDMIK
+115 IPDIIK
-121 ARFNS
+121 ARFKS

-136 VLFFM
+136 ILFFM

-156 TTLLQDVATYQT
+156 TTLLQDVPVYQS

-173 GRAIDG
+173 GDAIDG

-209 FRAVVWTDVMQGI
+209 FRAVVWTDVMQGV

-232 ILTLGQVGGLT
+232 ILTLGQVGGLS

-256 NGVGVITLGQAQEKD
+256 NGTGFITLGQSADED
-271 VTLPK
+271 TTLPK

-288 RLAEQVRLAKG
+288 RLAEHVRLAKG
-299 ETQAVAKCLNITT
+299 K
-312 QFEIEKIKP
+312 
-321 TSFDFEIST
+321 
-330 MFNLPELGTGTV
+330 
-342 TLEQEQPG
+342 
-350 TVTLPKGTWVRLA
+350 
-363 NRGIAQLADEIS
+363 
-375 LAKGETETE
+375 TETE
-384 AKLLRITTPTVAQ
+384 AKLLRITSPAEVERIEPTQLGFAVSTSFTPTEAN
-397 HIAETDLHFRFT
+397 
-409 TTFKADEL
+409 
-417 KGYGA
+417 GYGA

-432 GPHPE
+432 GPHPDNE
-437 NNDGFLNVWVAVSFF
+437 DGFLNIWVAVSFF

-474 TNVLRKAILSISIYF
+474 TNVLRKAMLSISIYF

-523 TVTGNAGVPW
+523 TVTSSAGVPW

-576 QRLKRLSYLVTAVVG
+576 QRLKKLSYLVTAVVG
-591 VLAMLAVLNPPEYL
+591 ILAMLAVLNPPEYL

-620 LMPILLGLYWP
+620 LMPVLLGLYWP
-631 GMTARGAVAGMLGGL
+631 GMTAHGAIAGMLGGL
-646 GCHLV
+646 GCHLG
-651 LYLIGWLKSGKF
+651 LYLIGWFVNGKF

-672 PFIWAVLVSGLL
+672 PFIWAILVSGLL
-684 SWLAS
+684 SYLAS
-689 NDRAQPEKKQT
+689 LKRATEKVEN
-700 MD
+700 

>member
-1 MNEADTTNTALISF
+1 MNETAPVSTANSALVTF
-15 SIYLLGVFFLAWL
+15 ALYLFGVFFLAWL
-28 SSRVREKK
+28 SSRVRRKK

-44 GSRNLGLWAFAL
+44 GSRSLGLWAFAL

-65 GSFVGFPSL
+65 GSFMGFPSL

-89 MVVPI
+89 MVVPL
-94 VGMGLLGKRMNR
+94 VGMGLLGKRVNR

-115 IPDMIK
+115 IPDLIK
-121 ARFNS
+121 ARFKS
-126 DAVGMIATLL
+126 ETVGMIATLL

-156 TTLLQDVATYQT
+156 TTLLQDVVVYQSA
-168 TVAAV
+168 VNAV
-173 GRAIDG
+173 GSAIDG
-179 LPWVGGAEPDYV
+179 VWWIGSAEPDYV

-196 FSFSVIVYTAFGG
+196 FAFSVIVYTAFGG

-232 ILTLGQVGGLT
+232 FLTLGQVGGLT

-256 NGVGVITLGQAQEKD
+256 TGIGLISLGQAQAKP

-276 GTWLRLTDGGIA
+276 GSWLRLTDGGIA
-288 RLAEQVRLAKG
+288 RLAEQV
-299 ETQAVAKCLNITT
+299 
-312 QFEIEKIKP
+312 
-321 TSFDFEIST
+321 
-330 MFNLPELGTGTV
+330 
-342 TLEQEQPG
+342 
-350 TVTLPKGTWVRLA
+350 
-363 NRGIAQLADEIS
+363 S
-375 LAKGETETE
+375 LAKGDTE
-384 AKLLRITTPTVAQ
+384 AIVKLLKITTP
-397 HIAETDLHFRFT
+397 AEVERILPTQFPHPVS

-417 KGYGA
+417 KGYGR
-422 GRKGVYVSAP
+422 GQKGVYVSAP

-437 NNDGFLNVWVAVSFF
+437 RKDGFLNVWLAISFF
-452 FFWAFGSAGQP
+452 FFWAFASAGQP
-463 SNMVRLMAFNG
+463 SNMVRLMAFKG
-474 TNVLRKAILSISIYF
+474 TNVLRNAILTVSVYY

-511 IDSDRIM
+511 VDSDRIM

-523 TVTGNAGVPW
+523 KVTRDAGVPW

-566 QNRVNPDASE
+566 QNRVNPSASE
-576 QRLKRLSYLVTAVVG
+576 RRLKRLSYLVTAVVG
-591 VLAMLAVLNPPEYL
+591 SLAMLAVLNPPQYL

-620 LMPILLGLYWP
+620 LMPVLLGLYWP
-631 GMTARGAVAGMLGGL
+631 GMTARGAIAGMLGGL
-646 GCHLV
+646 GCHLA
-651 LYLIGWLKSGKF
+651 LYITGYAVNGKF
-663 ASYQLLEFN
+663 EAYKMPILEFD
-672 PFIWAVLVSGLL
+672 PFIWALLVSGLL
-684 SWLAS
+684 GWLVSLGQAKGS
-689 NDRAQPEKKQT
+689 KNS
-700 MD
+700 

>member
-1 MNEADTTNTALISF
+1 MNEAGSTNTALISF
-15 SIYLLGVFFLAWL
+15 GVYLLGVFFLAWL

-65 GSFVGFPSL
+65 GSFMGFPSL

-115 IPDMIK
+115 IPDIIK
-121 ARFNS
+121 ARFKS

-136 VLFFM
+136 ILFFM

-156 TTLLQDVATYQT
+156 TTLLQDVPVYQN

-173 GRAIDG
+173 GDAIDG

-209 FRAVVWTDVMQGI
+209 FRAVVWTDVMQGV

-232 ILTLGQVGGLT
+232 ILTLGQVGGLS

-256 NGVGVITLGQAQEKD
+256 NGTGFITLGQAAD
-271 VTLPK
+271 DDTTLPK

-288 RLAEQVRLAKG
+288 RLAEQLRLAKG
-299 ETQAVAKCLNITT
+299 K
-312 QFEIEKIKP
+312 
-321 TSFDFEIST
+321 
-330 MFNLPELGTGTV
+330 
-342 TLEQEQPG
+342 
-350 TVTLPKGTWVRLA
+350 
-363 NRGIAQLADEIS
+363 
-375 LAKGETETE
+375 TETE
-384 AKLLRITTPTVAQ
+384 AKLLRITTP
-397 HIAETDLHFRFT
+397 AEVERIEPTQLGFAVSTSFT
-409 TTFKADEL
+409 PTEAN
-417 KGYGA
+417 GYGA

-432 GPHPE
+432 GPHPDNE
-437 NNDGFLNVWVAVSFF
+437 DGFLNVWVAVSFF

-474 TNVLRKAILSISIYF
+474 TNVLRKAMLSISIYF

-523 TVTGNAGVPW
+523 TVTSSAGVPW

-576 QRLKRLSYLVTAVVG
+576 QRLKKLSYLVTAVVG
-591 VLAMLAVLNPPEYL
+591 ILAMLAVLNPPEYL

-620 LMPILLGLYWP
+620 LMPVLLGLYWP
-631 GMTARGAVAGMLGGL
+631 GMTARGAIAGMLGGL
-646 GCHLV
+646 GCHLG
-651 LYLIGWLKSGKF
+651 LYLIDWFVNGKF

-672 PFIWAVLVSGLL
+672 PFIWAILVSGLL
-684 SWLAS
+684 SYLAS
-689 NDRAQPEKKQT
+689 LKRGTEKV
-700 MD
+700 

>member
-1 MNEADTTNTALISF
+1 MNVAGTTNTALISF
-15 SIYLLGVFFLAWL
+15 GIYLLGVFFLAWL

-65 GSFVGFPSL
+65 GSFMGFPSL

-115 IPDMIK
+115 IPDIIK
-121 ARFNS
+121 ARFKS

-136 VLFFM
+136 ILFFM

-156 TTLLQDVATYQT
+156 TTLLQDVPVYQN

-173 GRAIDG
+173 GDAIDG

-209 FRAVVWTDVMQGI
+209 FRAVVWTDVMQGV

-232 ILTLGQVGGLT
+232 ILTLGQVGGLS

-249 KEMTPPE
+249 KDMTPPE
-256 NGVGVITLGQAQEKD
+256 NGTGFITLGQSADED
-271 VTLPK
+271 TTLPK

-288 RLAEQVRLAKG
+288 RLAEHVRLAKG
-299 ETQAVAKCLNITT
+299 K
-312 QFEIEKIKP
+312 
-321 TSFDFEIST
+321 
-330 MFNLPELGTGTV
+330 
-342 TLEQEQPG
+342 
-350 TVTLPKGTWVRLA
+350 
-363 NRGIAQLADEIS
+363 
-375 LAKGETETE
+375 TETE
-384 AKLLRITTPTVAQ
+384 AKLLRITTP
-397 HIAETDLHFRFT
+397 AEVERIEPTQLGFAVSTSFT
-409 TTFKADEL
+409 PTEAN
-417 KGYGA
+417 GYGA
-422 GRKGVYVSAP
+422 GRKGAYVSAP
-432 GPHPE
+432 GPHPDNE
-437 NNDGFLNVWVAVSFF
+437 DGFLNVWVAVSFF

-474 TNVLRKAILSISIYF
+474 TNVLRKAMLSISIYF

-523 TVTGNAGVPW
+523 TVTSSAGVPW

-576 QRLKRLSYLVTAVVG
+576 QRLKKLSYLVTAVVG
-591 VLAMLAVLNPPEYL
+591 ILAMLAVLNPPEYL

-620 LMPILLGLYWP
+620 LMPVLLGLYWP
-631 GMTARGAVAGMLGGL
+631 GMTARGAIAGMLGGL
-646 GCHLV
+646 GCHLG
-651 LYLIGWLKSGKF
+651 LYLIGWFVNGKF

-672 PFIWAVLVSGLL
+672 PFIWAILVSGLL
-684 SWLAS
+684 SYLAS
-689 NDRAQPEKKQT
+689 LKRAAEKVEN
-700 MD
+700 

>member
-1 MNEADTTNTALISF
+1 MNEAGTTNTALISF
-15 SIYLLGVFFLAWL
+15 GVYLLGVFFLAWL

-65 GSFVGFPSL
+65 GSFMGFPSL

-115 IPDMIK
+115 IPDIIK
-121 ARFNS
+121 ARFKS

-136 VLFFM
+136 ILFFM

-156 TTLLQDVATYQT
+156 TTLLQDVPVYQN

-173 GRAIDG
+173 GDAIDG

-209 FRAVVWTDVMQGI
+209 FRAVVWTDVMQGV

-232 ILTLGQVGGLT
+232 ILTLGQVGGLS

-256 NGVGVITLGQAQEKD
+256 NGTGFITLGQSADED
-271 VTLPK
+271 TILPK
-276 GTWLRLTDGGIA
+276 GTWMRLADGGIA

-299 ETQAVAKCLNITT
+299 K
-312 QFEIEKIKP
+312 
-321 TSFDFEIST
+321 
-330 MFNLPELGTGTV
+330 
-342 TLEQEQPG
+342 
-350 TVTLPKGTWVRLA
+350 
-363 NRGIAQLADEIS
+363 
-375 LAKGETETE
+375 TETE
-384 AKLLRITTPTVAQ
+384 AKLLRITTP
-397 HIAETDLHFRFT
+397 AEVERIETTQLGFSVSTSFT
-409 TTFKADEL
+409 PTEAN
-417 KGYGA
+417 GYGA

-432 GPHPE
+432 GPHPDNE
-437 NNDGFLNVWVAVSFF
+437 DGFLNVWVAVSFF

-474 TNVLRKAILSISIYF
+474 TNVLRKAMLSISIYF

-523 TVTGNAGVPW
+523 TVTSSAGVPW

-576 QRLKRLSYLVTAVVG
+576 QRLKKLSYLVTAVVG
-591 VLAMLAVLNPPEYL
+591 ILAMLAVLNPPEYL

-620 LMPILLGLYWP
+620 LMPVLLGLYWP
-631 GMTARGAVAGMLGGL
+631 GMTARGAIAGMLGGL
-646 GCHLV
+646 GCHLG
-651 LYLIGWLKSGKF
+651 LYLIGWVVNGKF
-663 ASYQLLEFN
+663 ASYQFLEFN
-672 PFIWAVLVSGLL
+672 PFIWAILVSGLL
-684 SWLAS
+684 SYLVS
-689 NDRAQPEKKQT
+689 LKRATEKVEN
-700 MD
+700 

>member
-1 MNEADTTNTALISF
+1 MNEPGSANTALISF
-15 SIYLLGVFFLAWL
+15 GIYLLGVFFLAWL
-28 SSRVREKK
+28 SSRVREKR

-65 GSFVGFPSL
+65 GSFMGFPSL

-115 IPDMIK
+115 IPDIIK
-121 ARFNS
+121 ARFKS

-136 VLFFM
+136 ILFFM

-156 TTLLQDVATYQT
+156 TTLLQDVPVYQS
-168 TVAAV
+168 TVAAL
-173 GRAIDG
+173 GDAIDG

-209 FRAVVWTDVMQGI
+209 FRAVVWTDVMQGV

-232 ILTLGQVGGLT
+232 ILTLGQVGGLS

-256 NGVGVITLGQAQEKD
+256 NGTGFITLGQVAD
-271 VTLPK
+271 DDTTLPK

-299 ETQAVAKCLNITT
+299 K
-312 QFEIEKIKP
+312 
-321 TSFDFEIST
+321 
-330 MFNLPELGTGTV
+330 
-342 TLEQEQPG
+342 
-350 TVTLPKGTWVRLA
+350 
-363 NRGIAQLADEIS
+363 
-375 LAKGETETE
+375 TETE
-384 AKLLRITTPTVAQ
+384 AKLLRITTP
-397 HIAETDLHFRFT
+397 AEVERIEPTQLGFAVSTSFT
-409 TTFKADEL
+409 PTESI
-417 KGYGA
+417 GYGA
-422 GRKGVYVSAP
+422 GRQGVYVSAP
-432 GPHPE
+432 GPHPDKE
-437 NNDGFLNVWVAVSFF
+437 DGFLNVWVAVSFF

-474 TNVLRKAILSISIYF
+474 TNVLRKAMLSISIYF

-523 TVTGNAGVPW
+523 TVTSSAGVPW

-576 QRLKRLSYLVTAVVG
+576 QRLKKLSYLVTAVVG
-591 VLAMLAVLNPPEYL
+591 ILAMLAVLNPPEYL

-620 LMPILLGLYWP
+620 LMPVLLGLYWP
-631 GMTARGAVAGMLGGL
+631 GMTARGAIAGMLGGL
-646 GCHLV
+646 GCHLG
-651 LYLIGWLKSGKF
+651 LYLIGWFVNGKF

-672 PFIWAVLVSGLL
+672 PFIWAILVSGLL
-684 SWLAS
+684 SYLVS
-689 NDRAQPEKKQT
+689 IGQSRLKFKK
-700 MD
+700 

>member
-1 MNEADTTNTALISF
+1 MNEAGTTNTALISF
-15 SIYLLGVFFLAWL
+15 GVYLLGVFFLAWL

-65 GSFVGFPSL
+65 GSFMGFPSL

-106 LARQSGAVT
+106 LARQSGALT
-115 IPDMIK
+115 IPDIIK
-121 ARFNS
+121 ARFKS

-136 VLFFM
+136 ILFFM

-156 TTLLQDVATYQT
+156 TTLLQDVPVYQS

-173 GRAIDG
+173 GDAIDG

-209 FRAVVWTDVMQGI
+209 FRAVVWTDVMQGV

-232 ILTLGQVGGLT
+232 ILTLGQVGGLS

-256 NGVGVITLGQAQEKD
+256 NGTGFITLGQVAD
-271 VTLPK
+271 DDTTLPK

-299 ETQAVAKCLNITT
+299 K
-312 QFEIEKIKP
+312 
-321 TSFDFEIST
+321 
-330 MFNLPELGTGTV
+330 
-342 TLEQEQPG
+342 
-350 TVTLPKGTWVRLA
+350 
-363 NRGIAQLADEIS
+363 
-375 LAKGETETE
+375 TETE
-384 AKLLRITTPTVAQ
+384 AKLLRITSPAEVERIEPTQLGFAVTTSFTPTEVN
-397 HIAETDLHFRFT
+397 
-409 TTFKADEL
+409 
-417 KGYGA
+417 GYGA

-432 GPHPE
+432 GPHPDKE
-437 NNDGFLNVWVAVSFF
+437 DGFLNVWVAVSFF

-474 TNVLRKAILSISIYF
+474 TNVLRKAMLSISIYF

-523 TVTGNAGVPW
+523 TVTSSAGVPW

-576 QRLKRLSYLVTAVVG
+576 QRLKKLSYLVTAVVG
-591 VLAMLAVLNPPEYL
+591 ILAMLAVLNPPEYL

-620 LMPILLGLYWP
+620 LMPVLLGLYWP
-631 GMTARGAVAGMLGGL
+631 GMTARGAIAGMLGGL
-646 GCHLV
+646 GCHLG
-651 LYLIGWLKSGKF
+651 LYLIGWFVNGKF

-672 PFIWAVLVSGLL
+672 PFIWAILVSGLL
-684 SWLAS
+684 SYFVSIGQSRLKF
-689 NDRAQPEKKQT
+689 KK
-700 MD
+700 

>member
-1 MNEADTTNTALISF
+1 MNEPGTTNTALISF
-15 SIYLLGVFFLAWL
+15 GVYLLGVFFLAWL

-36 EFVGEYFL
+36 EFIGEYFL

-65 GSFVGFPSL
+65 GSFMGFPSL

-115 IPDMIK
+115 IPDIIK
-121 ARFNS
+121 ARFKS

-136 VLFFM
+136 ILFFM

-156 TTLLQDVATYQT
+156 TTLLQDVPVYQS
-168 TVAAV
+168 TVAAL
-173 GRAIDG
+173 GDAIDG
-179 LPWVGGAEPDYV
+179 LPWVGGAEPNYV

-196 FSFSVIVYTAFGG
+196 FAFSVIVYTAFGG
-209 FRAVVWTDVMQGI
+209 FRAVVWTDIMQGV

-232 ILTLGQVGGLT
+232 ILTLSQVGGLS

-256 NGVGVITLGQAQEKD
+256 NGTGFITLGQSADED
-271 VTLPK
+271 TTLPK

-299 ETQAVAKCLNITT
+299 KT
-312 QFEIEKIKP
+312 EI
-321 TSFDFEIST
+321 
-330 MFNLPELGTGTV
+330 
-342 TLEQEQPG
+342 
-350 TVTLPKGTWVRLA
+350 
-363 NRGIAQLADEIS
+363 
-375 LAKGETETE
+375 E
-384 AKLLRITTPTVAQ
+384 AKLLRITTP
-397 HIAETDLHFRFT
+397 AEIERIEPTQLGFAVS
-409 TTFKADEL
+409 TTFTPTEAN
-417 KGYGA
+417 GYGA

-432 GPHPE
+432 GPHP
-437 NNDGFLNVWVAVSFF
+437 NNEDGFLNVWVAVSFF

-474 TNVLRKAILSISIYF
+474 TNVLRKAMLSISIYF

-523 TVTGNAGVPW
+523 TVTSSAGVPW

-576 QRLKRLSYLVTAVVG
+576 KRLKKLSYLVTAVVG
-591 VLAMLAVLNPPEYL
+591 ILAMLAVLNPPEYL

-620 LMPILLGLYWP
+620 LMPVLLGLYWP
-631 GMTARGAVAGMLGGL
+631 GMTARGAIAGMLGGL
-646 GCHLV
+646 GCHLG
-651 LYLIGWLKSGKF
+651 LYLIGWFVNGKF

-672 PFIWAVLVSGLL
+672 PFIWAILVSGLL
-684 SWLAS
+684 SYLAS
-689 NDRAQPEKKQT
+689 LKLAAEKVKN
-700 MD
+700 

>member
-1 MNEADTTNTALISF
+1 MNEAGTTNTALISF
-15 SIYLLGVFFLAWL
+15 GVYLLGVFFLAWL

-65 GSFVGFPSL
+65 GSFMGFPSL

-115 IPDMIK
+115 IPDIIK
-121 ARFNS
+121 ARFKS

-136 VLFFM
+136 ILFFM

-156 TTLLQDVATYQT
+156 TTLLQDVPVYQS
-168 TVAAV
+168 TVAAL
-173 GRAIDG
+173 GDAIDG

-209 FRAVVWTDVMQGI
+209 FRAVVWTDVMQGV

-232 ILTLGQVGGLT
+232 ILTLGQVGGLS

-256 NGVGVITLGQAQEKD
+256 NGTGFITLGQSADED
-271 VTLPK
+271 TTLPK

-299 ETQAVAKCLNITT
+299 K
-312 QFEIEKIKP
+312 
-321 TSFDFEIST
+321 
-330 MFNLPELGTGTV
+330 
-342 TLEQEQPG
+342 
-350 TVTLPKGTWVRLA
+350 
-363 NRGIAQLADEIS
+363 
-375 LAKGETETE
+375 TETE
-384 AKLLRITTPTVAQ
+384 AKLLRITTP
-397 HIAETDLHFRFT
+397 AEVECIEPTQLGFAVSTSFT
-409 TTFKADEL
+409 PTEAN
-417 KGYGA
+417 GYGA

-432 GPHPE
+432 GPHPDNE
-437 NNDGFLNVWVAVSFF
+437 DGFLNVWVAVSFF

-474 TNVLRKAILSISIYF
+474 TNVLRKAMLSISIYF

-523 TVTGNAGVPW
+523 TVTSSAGVPW

-576 QRLKRLSYLVTAVVG
+576 QRLKKLSYLVTAVVG
-591 VLAMLAVLNPPEYL
+591 ILAMLAVLNPPEYL

-620 LMPILLGLYWP
+620 LMPVLLGLYWP
-631 GMTARGAVAGMLGGL
+631 GMSARGAIAGMLGGL
-646 GCHLV
+646 GSHLG
-651 LYLIGWLKSGKF
+651 LYLIGWFVNGKF

-672 PFIWAVLVSGLL
+672 PFIWAILVSGLL
-684 SWLAS
+684 SYLAS
-689 NDRAQPEKKQT
+689 LKRGTEKVEN
-700 MD
+700 

>member
-1 MNEADTTNTALISF
+1 MNETAAGSTANSALVSF
-15 SIYLLGVFFLAWL
+15 AIYLLGVFFLAWL
-28 SSRVREKK
+28 SSRVRQRK

-44 GSRNLGLWAFAL
+44 GSRSLGLWAFAL

-65 GSFVGFPSL
+65 GSFMGFPSL

-89 MVVPI
+89 MLVPLI
-94 VGMGLLGKRMNR
+94 GMGLLGKRVNR

-115 IPDMIK
+115 IPDLIK
-121 ARFNS
+121 ARFRS
-126 DAVGMIATLL
+126 EAVGMIATLL

-156 TTLLQDVATYQT
+156 TTLLEDVAIYQS
-168 TVAAV
+168 AV
-173 GRAIDG
+173 NAIGGAIDG
-179 LPWVGGAEPDYV
+179 LPWISSAEPDYV

-196 FSFSVIVYTAFGG
+196 FAFSVIVYTAFGG

-222 VMGAGVIILL
+222 VMGVGVIILL
-232 ILTLGQVGGLT
+232 FLTLGQVGGLT

-256 NGVGVITLGQAQEKD
+256 TGNGIITLGQAQAKP

-276 GTWLRLTDGGIA
+276 GDWVRLADGGIA
-288 RLAEQVRLAKG
+288 RLAEQA
-299 ETQAVAKCLNITT
+299 
-312 QFEIEKIKP
+312 
-321 TSFDFEIST
+321 
-330 MFNLPELGTGTV
+330 
-342 TLEQEQPG
+342 
-350 TVTLPKGTWVRLA
+350 
-363 NRGIAQLADEIS
+363 S
-375 LAKGETETE
+375 LAKGETRVE
-384 AKLLRITTPTVAQ
+384 AKLLRITTP
-397 HIAETDLHFRFT
+397 AEVERIPPTQFGFPVSATFT
-409 TTFKADEL
+409 ADETG
-417 KGYGA
+417 GYGK
-422 GRKGVYVSAP
+422 GLKGVYVSAP

-437 NNDGFLNVWVAVSFF
+437 REDGFLNVWVAISFF

-463 SNMVRLMAFNG
+463 SNMVRLMAFKG
-474 TNVLRKAILSISIYF
+474 TNVLRNAILTVSIYY

-511 IDSDRIM
+511 VDSDRIM

-523 TVTGNAGVPW
+523 KVTSNAGVPW

-566 QNRVNPDASE
+566 QNRVNPNASE
-576 QRLKRLSYLVTAVVG
+576 RQLKRLSYLVTVVVG
-591 VLAMLAVLNPPEYL
+591 TLAMLAVLNPPQYL

-631 GMTARGAVAGMLGGL
+631 QMTAKGAIAGMLGGL
-646 GCHLV
+646 SCHLS
-651 LYLIGWLKSGKF
+651 LYIAGYLIEDKF
-663 ASYQLLEFN
+663 AAYQLLELN
-672 PFIWAVLVSGLL
+672 PFIWSLTVSGLL
-684 SWLAS
+684 GWLCS
-689 NDRAQPEKKQT
+689 LCQSKTPKNN
-700 MD
+700 

>member
-1 MNEADTTNTALISF
+1 MNVAGTTNTALISF
-15 SIYLLGVFFLAWL
+15 GIYLLGVFFLAWL

-65 GSFVGFPSL
+65 GSFMGFPSL

-115 IPDMIK
+115 IPDIIK
-121 ARFNS
+121 ARFKS

-136 VLFFM
+136 ILFFM

-156 TTLLQDVATYQT
+156 TTLLQDVPVYQN

-173 GRAIDG
+173 GDAIDG

-209 FRAVVWTDVMQGI
+209 FRAVVWTDVMQGV

-232 ILTLGQVGGLT
+232 ILTLGQVGGLS

-256 NGVGVITLGQAQEKD
+256 NGTGFITLGQSADED
-271 VTLPK
+271 TTLPK

-299 ETQAVAKCLNITT
+299 K
-312 QFEIEKIKP
+312 
-321 TSFDFEIST
+321 
-330 MFNLPELGTGTV
+330 
-342 TLEQEQPG
+342 
-350 TVTLPKGTWVRLA
+350 
-363 NRGIAQLADEIS
+363 
-375 LAKGETETE
+375 TETE
-384 AKLLRITTPTVAQ
+384 AKLLRITTP
-397 HIAETDLHFRFT
+397 AEVERIEPTQLGFAVSTSFT
-409 TTFKADEL
+409 PTEAN
-417 KGYGA
+417 GYGA

-432 GPHPE
+432 GPHPDNE
-437 NNDGFLNVWVAVSFF
+437 DGFLNVWVAVSFF

-474 TNVLRKAILSISIYF
+474 TNVLRKAMLSISIYF

-523 TVTGNAGVPW
+523 TVTSSAGVPW

-576 QRLKRLSYLVTAVVG
+576 QRLKKLSYLVTAVVG
-591 VLAMLAVLNPPEYL
+591 ILAMLAVLNPPEYL

-620 LMPILLGLYWP
+620 LMPVLLGLYWP
-631 GMTARGAVAGMLGGL
+631 GMTARGAIAGMLGGL
-646 GCHLV
+646 GCHLG
-651 LYLIGWLKSGKF
+651 LYLIGWFVNGKF

-672 PFIWAVLVSGLL
+672 PFIWAILVSGLL
-684 SWLAS
+684 SYLAS
-689 NDRAQPEKKQT
+689 LKQATKKVEN
-700 MD
+700 